1 MKSLNNATAFLNVT
15 LSNAEPFYFSVW
27 WNVLFGVSAISILIS
42 LYLFICL
49 TLYLMPKN
57 TLLCGNRKN
66 LSKMTTV
73 SKSIDFNVDQDQEV
87 QSARTNRSQN
97 AENSKR
103 LKHIDS
109 KKSKTSKCASQ
120 VLHIVLLVTLS
131 LNLMRGV
138 VELLFFFVE
147 KNSDYACNVLARLM
161 ISFTG
166 FAIHGNVVF
175 LWLRQHIFY
184 SNPVVK
190 HLRPKGKKYIS
201 LITYLEMIVTLSVCL
216 GLHLW
221 WRDYTTADGL
231 CRPIVGSQRVSPV
244 VAFGLVA
251 FSTVTIQISLTFL
264 FVYPLLAHRKQV
276 KKLKIVTQ
284 KSRSAARQL
293 DCIKRALIGA
303 TIGITT
309 DIVGSFVSI
318 LLPEDLPLYVLSVI
332 YELDI
337 SLNILCILY
346 TYKCWKD
353 IVFPWRKKERKHHE
367 LKLLFRSSQSQ
378 IE

>member
-1 MKSLNNATAFLNVT
+1 MENKNLNNATTSSNVT
-15 LSNAEPFYFSVW
+15 LSNKGLFHAGVW
-27 WNVLFGVSAISILIS
+27 WNVFLSVSAISIFSS

-49 TLYLMPKN
+49 ILYLVREN
-57 TLLCGNRKN
+57 FTQHGTRKN
-66 LSKMTTV
+66 LFEMSTMN
-73 SKSIDFNVDQDQEV
+73 KSTDCNVDQDQQY

-97 AENSKR
+97 AENSKT
-103 LKHIDS
+103 LKYVDFNN
-109 KKSKTSKCASQ
+109 SKTSKHASQ
-120 VLHIVLLVTLS
+120 VLHIVLLVTLG

-138 VELLFFFVE
+138 VELLLFFVE
-147 KNSDYACNVLARLM
+147 KNYDYACNVLARLM

-184 SNPVVK
+184 SNPIVE

-231 CRPIVGSQRVSPV
+231 CRPTVGSQRVSPV

-276 KKLKIVTQ
+276 KKLKIATQ
-284 KSRSAARQL
+284 KSRSTSRQL
-293 DCIKRALIGA
+293 GCIKRALIGA

-309 DIVGSFVSI
+309 DIVGSFASI

-337 SLNILCILY
+337 SLNILCISY
-346 TYKCWKD
+346 TYQYWKD
-353 IVFPWRKKERKHHE
+353 IVFPWRRKHLE
-367 LKLLFRSSQSQ
+367 SKTAL
-378 IE
+378 